1 MSDNRKPLL
10 LAVDDESTNRI
21 LVKNFLSNDFDVI
34 CVETGVAALNF
45 VAHRIPDIILMDYRM
60 PEMTGK
66 EVFLKIKEMKEV
78 ASVPVIFL
86 TAEDDRETEKELF
99 QLGAM
104 DFISKPFVPEIARER
119 VLRIQKLKQ
128 LQNGL
133 EAEVEEKT
141 KDLKTSGEKLE
152 RLSKQMVLALAGT
165 VDAKDTYTRG
175 HSFRVAKYS
184 KEIAKR
190 LGKTEEEQNDIY
202 MSGLLHDLG
211 KIGIPDTI
219 INKPTKLTD
228 EEYELIQNHPVVGSK
243 ILEEITE
250 MPGLYIG
257 ARWHHERYDGK
268 GYPDG
273 LQGDDI
279 PMTARIIG
287 VADSYDTMSS
297 NRSYRK
303 VLPQA
308 VVRKEI
314 LDGKGSQFDPVVAD
328 VMLQMIDEDV
338 NYDMRQKDED

>member
-1 MSDNRKPLL
+1 MSEVRKPIL

-21 LVKNFLSNDFDVI
+21 LVKSILSNDFDVI
-34 CVETGVAALNF
+34 CVETGEAALNYLKI
-45 VAHRIPDIILMDYRM
+45 RTPDIILMDYRM
-60 PEMTGK
+60 PGMNGR
-66 EVFLKIKEMKEV
+66 EVFEKIKDMEL
-78 ASVPVIFL
+78 ASSVPVIFL

-99 QLGAM
+99 QMGAM
-104 DFISKPFVPEIARER
+104 DFISKPFVPEIAKER
-119 VLRIQKLKQ
+119 VLRIQRLKKLQ
-128 LQNGL
+128 DGL

-141 KDLKTSGEKLE
+141 RDLKKSGE
-152 RLSKQMVLALAGT
+152 RLQRMSEQMVLALADT

-184 KEIAKR
+184 KEIARR
-190 LGKTEEEQNDIY
+190 LGKTEDEQSAIY

-228 EEYELIQNHPVVGSK
+228 EEYQLIQNHPVVGSE
-243 ILEEITE
+243 ILEKITE

-257 ARWHHERYDGK
+257 ARWHHERFDGK

-273 LQGDDI
+273 LKGEEI
-279 PMTARIIG
+279 PLTARIIG

-303 VLPQA
+303 VLPQEL
-308 VVRKEI
+308 VRKEI
-314 LDGKGSQFDPVVAD
+314 SDGKGSQFDPVVAD
-328 VMLQMIDEDV
+328 VMLQMIDEDSD
-338 NYDMRQKDED
+338 YDMRQKEE